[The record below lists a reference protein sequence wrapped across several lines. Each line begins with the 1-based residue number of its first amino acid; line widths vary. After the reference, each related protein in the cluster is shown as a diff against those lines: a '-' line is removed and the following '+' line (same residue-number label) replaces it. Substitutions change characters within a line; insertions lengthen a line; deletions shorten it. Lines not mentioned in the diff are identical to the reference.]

1 MQTETVTIAGL
12 IDRARQLRGH
22 RSDYQFSKATGL
34 PPNSISNWRH
44 GRSLPDEKACEIIA
58 TAAAIDPDYLIAS
71 VQSLRAHT
79 EAGKTAWAR
88 IAARLAAGVHVF
100 LACFLFATNYIATD
114 AHAALLS
121 GHPPAETIQHDL
133 PYVKRLCD
141 LFDAI
146 FSMGLL
152 AAVFWLLAHDS
163 GAFTPCFV
171 PQK

>member
-1 MQTETVTIAGL
+1 MQQQAFTVSAVLDQCRAAAGL
-12 IDRARQLRGH
+12 
-22 RSDYQFSKATGL
+22 RSDYALSKRLNCPTQTV
-34 PPNSISNWRH
+34 SNWRA
-44 GRSLPDEKACEIIA
+44 GRSLPDEKKCIQLAEIGGFDA
-58 TAAAIDPDYLIAS
+58 DYLA
-71 VQSLRAHT
+71 VKFNALRAQND
-79 EAGKTAWAR
+79 EARALWNR

-133 PYVKRLCD
+133 PYVKRLYHI
-141 LFDAI
+141 LDAI
-146 FSMGLL
+146 FPMGLL
-152 AAVFWLLAHDS
+152 AAILWLLAHDS

>member
-100 LACFLFATNYIATD
+100 LACFLLATNFVATD
-114 AHAALLS
+114 AHAADVS
-121 GHPPAETIQHDL
+121 GTSATISPPPAL
-133 PYVKRLCD
+133 PYVNKRNR
-141 LFDAI
+141 
-146 FSMGLL
+146 
-152 AAVFWLLAHDS
+152 
-163 GAFTPCFV
+163 T
-171 PQK
+171 